1 MNAELQQEHR
11 KCKTCVE
18 RSPSNPTDNHIV
30 HEPASYPFQHL
41 HVDIGHYQGTQ
52 WLFGADQFTGWPIVE
67 FLGTSATSEDV
78 IKRLTMHFATFGIPE
93 KIFSDGGPQF
103 ISTEYKDWC
112 KRWAIEDIVSSPY
125 NHQSNGLAENSVKE
139 MKKLLHCLYKSRA
152 KKVDKEEWVRSLLIY
167 VNTPKRPLNL
177 SPSQIMFGR
186 DLRDGLTPIRDLLTP
201 EHRAAIE
208 RRAKAIQDHQLS
220 LDKPDRLPP
229 LPVGQRVAVQDPT
242 TKKWTKQG
250 VILEQTRR
258 RSYRVKL
265 DTGAV
270 MWRNRKFLK
279 PIPSLDPRT
288 AQNHTTAA
296 PSQTSTPTSTSPGTT
311 SDSPPPLRRSTR
323 NRRKPVRFA

>member
-1 MNAELQQEHR
+1 
-11 KCKTCVE
+11 
-18 RSPSNPTDNHIV
+18 
-30 HEPASYPFQHL
+30 
-41 HVDIGHYQGTQ
+41 
-52 WLFGADQFTGWPIVE
+52 
-67 FLGTSATSEDV
+67 
-78 IKRLTMHFATFGIPE
+78 MHFATFGIPE

-139 MKKLLHCLYKSRA
+139 MKKLLHCLHKSRA
-152 KKVDKEEWVRSLLIY
+152 KKVDKEEWVRALLIY
-167 VNTPKRPLNL
+167 VNTPKRPINL

-258 RSYRVKL
+258 RSYHVKL

-279 PIPSLDPRT
+279 PLPMVATPMEQAQPS
-288 AQNHTTAA
+288 
-296 PSQTSTPTSTSPGTT
+296 TSTPRSSSTTASTGTT
-311 SDSPPPLRRSTR
+311 SDTPPPLPRRSTR
-323 NRRKPVRFA
+323 TRRKPDRFA